1 MQPELEKKSGSYRV
15 LARTYRP
22 NKFSEMIGQEALVR
36 TLSNAMRTGRI
47 AHAFL
52 LTGIRGVGKT
62 TTARIIARALNC
74 IGEDGQGEP
83 TPEPCGVCEHCRA
96 IADGRHIDI
105 LEMDAA
111 THTGIDD
118 IREIVDSVRYAPTS
132 ARYKVYIIDEVHM
145 LSEKAFNG
153 LLKTLEEP
161 PPQTLF
167 IFATTEVRKVPIT
180 VLSRCQRF
188 DLRRIEAEVLARYFK
203 KICERES
210 VDIEDSALALISRA
224 AEGSARD
231 GLSLLDQAIALSG
244 GGQIGIDQ
252 VQDMLGL
259 ADRKRVLDLFEQT
272 MRGSISDAL
281 RSLGDLYERGA
292 EPEAV
297 VQDLLE
303 ISHWLTRLKVA
314 GGKEGDP
321 SANGWDA
328 ERGRAMSGELSM
340 AVLSSA
346 WQMLLKGLDDL
357 RIAPSPL
364 LAAEMLLIRLAHAA
378 DLPSAETMLA
388 ILQSEGGGGPP
399 PGGLG
404 AGGSLGGV
412 ASSSSSGSKAASPT
426 PSGGTDVA
434 ASAQATPASSHDQ
447 MADAQPAK
455 PEANGLK
462 ATPPSMANGKGP
474 DAATAPSK
482 SDTADQQESA
492 EAPKAVNGAN
502 QRPATSQAN
511 GRHPAPPPPNQARS
525 SNGEAPSASSDPGH
539 GMPPST
545 FEEVVEL
552 FRAHNKPLLHGWLHG
567 RAKLVHFE
575 PGKIQLEKGDQLLTE
590 RRQEMASLLRS
601 WTDEP
606 WQIIESDQEGALS
619 LTDQEAEAKQQRLT
633 ELADDPRVKPVLEIF
648 PGAKVIDVQTPAGP
662 PTDNLRDS
670 QEQTMEP

>member
-1 MQPELEKKSGSYRV
+1 MSDQEAFPLPDMQPESEKKSGSYRV
-15 LARTYRP
+15 LARAYRP
-22 NKFSEMIGQEALVR
+22 QKFSELIGQEALVR

-83 TPEPCGVCEHCRA
+83 TPEPCGMCEHCQA

-132 ARYKVYIIDEVHM
+132 ARYKVYIVDEVHM

-188 DLRRIEAEVLARYFK
+188 DLRRIEADVLAKYFK
-203 KICERES
+203 TICEREE
-210 VDIEDSALALISRA
+210 VDIEDSAMALISRA

-244 GGQIGIDQ
+244 GARIDIVQ

-259 ADRKRVLDLFEQT
+259 ADRKRVLDLFEQV
-272 MRGSISDAL
+272 MRGQIADAL
-281 RSLGDLYERGA
+281 TSLSDLYERGA

-303 ISHWLTRLKVA
+303 ISHWLTRLKVTA
-314 GGKEGDP
+314 SKDADP
-321 SANGWDA
+321 SANEWDA
-328 ERGRAMSGELSM
+328 GRGRAMAGELSM

-378 DLPSAETMLA
+378 ELPSAETMLA
-388 ILQSEGGGGPP
+388 MLQGGGDGGAAP
-399 PGGLG
+399 PGGIGG
-404 AGGSLGGV
+404 AGGSIGG
-412 ASSSSSGSKAASPT
+412 SDPTNDSGTKAARPKAASIEDK
-426 PSGGTDVA
+426 GEA
-434 ASAQATPASSHDQ
+434 ALTS
-447 MADAQPAK
+447 
-455 PEANGLK
+455 ANGAGLT
-462 ATPPSMANGKGP
+462 AAGPP
-474 DAATAPSK
+474 K
-482 SDTADQQESA
+482 S
-492 EAPKAVNGAN
+492 VNGADHDPI
-502 QRPATSQAN
+502 PAHVN
-511 GRHPAPPPPNQARS
+511 GAHPGPRSPNRVRS
-525 SNGEAPSASSDPGH
+525 GNGKVPSACSNGQVS
-539 GMPPST
+539 ST

-552 FRAHNKPLLHGWLHG
+552 FRLNKKPLLHGWLHG
-567 RAKLVHFE
+567 RARLVHFE
-575 PGKIQLEKGDQLLTE
+575 TGKITLQKGDQLLAD
-590 RRQEMASLLRS
+590 RRQEMTNLLRS
-601 WTDEP
+601 WTGEP
-606 WQIIESDQEGALS
+606 WQIIESDGEGAPS
-619 LTDQEAEAKQQRLT
+619 LTDQEAEAKQRRLL

-648 PGAKVIDVQTPAGP
+648 PGAKVIDVQSPMRLPKGSLSEP
-662 PTDNLRDS
+662 